1 MVEMRS
7 FWCKD
12 LPTIEDIS
20 YAYSLVKEQDI
31 AVSIG
36 WFVKYNGKYLRVI
49 TRETLEKY
57 PTPETFFEKSI
68 PHIYGM

>member
-1 MVEMRS
+1 MVEMRT

-12 LPTIEDIS
+12 VPTIEDIS

-36 WFVKYNGKYLRVI
+36 WFVKYNGKYQRVI

-57 PTPETFFEKSI
+57 PEPEKYFKEVI

>member
-12 LPTIEDIS
+12 TPTIDDIS
-20 YAYSLVKEQDI
+20 HAYSLVKEQDI
-31 AVSIG
+31 AVSVEWAVI
-36 WFVKYNGKYLRVI
+36 FKGKYQRVI
-49 TRETLEKY
+49 TRETLEKF
-57 PTPETFFEKSI
+57 PTPEKYFKEVI